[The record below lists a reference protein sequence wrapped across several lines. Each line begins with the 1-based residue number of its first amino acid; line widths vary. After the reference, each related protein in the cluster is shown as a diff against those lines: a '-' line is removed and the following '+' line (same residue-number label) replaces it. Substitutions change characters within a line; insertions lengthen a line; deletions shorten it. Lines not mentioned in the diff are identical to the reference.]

1 VRLMGCLLIVC
12 VLLPWYMAQ
21 PWSNTEA
28 YLAKSPLTYASKV
41 TTPTMFIHSAE
52 DYRCWIDQSITFFTA
67 LKSLGKEAELV
78 LFDKG
83 EHTFRSTAKPTMR
96 MKRLEHMIRWFKSHL
111 SAK

>member
-1 VRLMGCLLIVC
+1 MLIRTLASSCRSSLSKLLTRWLC
-12 VLLPWYMAQ
+12 DKE
-21 PWSNTEA
+21 TR
-28 YLAKSPLTYASKV
+28 
-41 TTPTMFIHSAE
+41 AE

-67 LKSLGKEAELV
+67 LKFLGKQAELV